1 MTRTYLRSGSTASSN
16 SRPKLTGGGGWR
28 SQELT
33 GGGGWRSKAVSDDS
47 LLQSPIFRNENQGSR
62 RKPLTTLGHPG
73 LFSPESDA
81 GLGNN
86 EDVNEDPFDRLCKD
100 LKKLKVKNKK
110 ETVDPFDVMMESG
123 RGTYGDTGKINPR
136 HRMFEN
142 SDAGMSSPDRN
153 DKENSRDV
161 SCKLFSS
168 FSRQEEGGIKF
179 KPLKAKNKAPAADTK
194 VKRPKSYRGR
204 TTKSSVSLKKAP
216 EVAAAAKKPYLNET
230 LQTKLVFRKAS
241 SAKDQSAASGPFP
254 SKASPV
260 LTSSSFS
267 IQSPA
272 NFRFLRMTSTPI
284 LLKSVKS
291 SGKCSKT
298 YLFLK
303 SLISVGS
310 GIGIP
315 NTTSAPELEDD
326 VFSPNPG
333 SPIVR
338 NPGDPGESKKQKS
351 HSGSESSV
359 SALGP
364 TPLKSFIKVK
374 SLS

>member
-1 MTRTYLRSGSTASSN
+1 MTV
-16 SRPKLTGGGGWR
+16 
-28 SQELT
+28 
-33 GGGGWRSKAVSDDS
+33 GGGWRSKAVSDDS
-47 LLQSPIFRNENQGSR
+47 LLQSPGFRNENQESR

-81 GLGNN
+81 GLGNH
-86 EDVNEDPFDRLCKD
+86 EEVSEDPFDRLCKD

-110 ETVDPFDVMMESG
+110 ETVDPFDVMMQSG
-123 RGTYGDTGKINPR
+123 RGTSGDIGKLNPR

-153 DKENSRDV
+153 DKENSRDE

-216 EVAAAAKKPYLNET
+216 EEAAVKKPYLNET
-230 LQTKLVFRKAS
+230 LETKLVFRKAS
-241 SAKDQSAASGPFP
+241 SAKAQSVASGPGP
-254 SKASPV
+254 SKAPPV
-260 LTSSSFS
+260 SSSS
-267 IQSPA
+267 LSLQSPA
-272 NFRFLRMTSTPI
+272 NFLRMNKKPGPKTSTPI
-284 LLKSVKS
+284 LSKSVKS

-303 SLISVGS
+303 SLILVGS
-310 GIGIP
+310 GIEIP

-338 NPGDPGESKKQKS
+338 NPGDPGESKKKKS
-351 HSGSESSV
+351 HSGSESSE

-374 SLS
+374 SLA